1 MAAIE
6 LPHTPSTNSWA
17 KEHAAQLAHGD
28 IVVTPCQTAGRGQR
42 GNTWEAAPGKNL
54 TFSILLRPER
64 ISPSAQFLISE
75 IVSLSVAGIVTEA
88 LASAGCPMPVKVKWP
103 NDIYV
108 GDRKIAGILIE
119 HSICGQNIGH
129 TIAGIG
135 LNVNQT
141 EFLSD
146 APNPVSMAQL
156 ANREFEL
163 NPLMNGIRDA
173 VVGQLQNPS
182 VEAIHSSYH
191 RHLWR
196 NDGNEHPFSTPDG
209 ERFKAA
215 IDRVEETGLLSLRL
229 TDGTLR
235 QFAFKEVAFIL

>member
-1 MAAIE
+1 MSAIE
-6 LPHTPSTNSWA
+6 LPYTPSTNSWA
-17 KEHAAQLAHGD
+17 KEHTTQLAHGD

-54 TFSILLRPER
+54 TFSILLRPEH
-64 ISPSAQFLISE
+64 IPPSGQFLISE

-88 LASAGCPMPVKVKWP
+88 LASAGCHMPVKVKWP

-108 GDRKIAGILIE
+108 GNRKIAGILIE
-119 HSICGQNIGH
+119 HSICGQK
-129 TIAGIG
+129 IG

-156 ANREFEL
+156 AHREFEL
-163 NPLMNGIRDA
+163 NPLMNSIADA
-173 VVGQLQNPS
+173 VVRQLQNPS
-182 VEAIHSSYH
+182 REAIHSNYH
-191 RHLWR
+191 RLLWR
-196 NDGNEHPFSTPDG
+196 NNGNEHLFSTPDG

-215 IDRVEETGLLSLRL
+215 IDRVEETGLLSLQL

>member
-1 MAAIE
+1 MSAIE
-6 LPHTPSTNSWA
+6 LPYTPSTNSWA
-17 KEHAAQLAHGD
+17 KEHTTQLAHGD
-28 IVVTPCQTAGRGQR
+28 IVVTPCQPAGRGQR

-54 TFSILLRPER
+54 TFSILLRPEH
-64 ISPSAQFLISE
+64 IPPSGQFLISE

-88 LASAGCPMPVKVKWP
+88 LASAGCHMPVKVKWP

-108 GDRKIAGILIE
+108 GNRKIAGILIE

-156 ANREFEL
+156 AHREFEL
-163 NPLMNGIRDA
+163 NPLMNSIADA
-173 VVGQLQNPS
+173 VVRQLQNPS
-182 VEAIHSSYH
+182 REAIHSNYH
-191 RHLWR
+191 RLLWR
-196 NDGNEHPFSTPDG
+196 NNGNEHLFSTPDG

-215 IDRVEETGLLSLRL
+215 IDRVEETGLLSLQL

>member
-1 MAAIE
+1 MSVIE
-6 LPHTPSTNSWA
+6 LPAIPSTNTWA

-42 GNTWEAAPGKNL
+42 GNTWESEPGKNL

-64 ISPSAQFLISE
+64 IHPSEQFIISE
-75 IVSLSVAGIVTEA
+75 VVSLATADAVANA
-88 LASAGCPMPVKVKWP
+88 LSASRFNLPAMVKWP
-103 NDIYV
+103 NDIYA

-119 HSICGQNIGH
+119 HSVCGGSIGH

-141 EFLSD
+141 QFHSD

-156 ANREFEL
+156 AGKEFNPGEL
-163 NPLMNGIRDA
+163 MHCIRDRI
-173 VVGQLQNPS
+173 VSLLCNPDKK
-182 VEAIHSSYH
+182 EIHRTYH

-196 NDGNEHPFSTPDG
+196 NDGNMHPFATPQG
-209 ERFKAA
+209 ECFRAA
-215 IDRVEETGLLSLRL
+215 IKEVEPTGILHLM
-229 TDGTLR
+229 TADGSPR
-235 QFAFKEVAFIL
+235 RFAFKEVSFTL

>member
-1 MAAIE
+1 MSAIE
-6 LPHTPSTNSWA
+6 LPYTPSTNSWA
-17 KEHAAQLAHGD
+17 KEHATQLSHGD

-64 ISPSAQFLISE
+64 IPPSGQFLISE

-88 LASAGCPMPVKVKWP
+88 LASAGCHMPVKVKWP

-108 GDRKIAGILIE
+108 GNRKIAGILIE

-156 ANREFEL
+156 AHREFEL
-163 NPLMNGIRDA
+163 NPLMNSIADA
-173 VVGQLQNPS
+173 VVRQLQNPS
-182 VEAIHSSYH
+182 REAIHSNYH
-191 RHLWR
+191 RLLWR
-196 NDGNEHPFSTPDG
+196 NNGNEHLFSTPDG

-215 IDRVEETGLLSLRL
+215 IDRVEETGLLSLQL